1 MNSEETLSLIP
12 KCAAGIDI
20 KRRVIELEKSDSLL
34 WQAIEKLQ
42 NRLPIWATAIISLL
56 TFLLGC
62 SLTYVAILSKG
73 P

>member
-12 KCAAGIDI
+12 KCPAGIDI